1 MNHKRKTAQKNRG
14 GRGMEKIKQILL
26 TIVYF
31 IVIVFIINKL
41 INLLLPWNF
50 LTDLFTLWCWGVAVI
65 VSTGLAQYTLRKVRE
80 L

>member
-1 MNHKRKTAQKNRG
+1 
-14 GRGMEKIKQILL
+14 MEKIKQILL

>member
-1 MNHKRKTAQKNRG
+1 
-14 GRGMEKIKQILL
+14 MEKIKQILL

-50 LTDLFTLWCWGVAVI
+50 LTDLLTLWCWGVAVI

>member
-1 MNHKRKTAQKNRG
+1 
-14 GRGMEKIKQILL
+14 MEKIEQILL

-50 LTDLFTLWCWGVAVI
+50 LTDVFILWCWGVAVI
-65 VSTGLAQYTLRKVRE
+65 VSTILGQYTIKKINQL
-80 L
+80 

>member
-1 MNHKRKTAQKNRG
+1 
-14 GRGMEKIKQILL
+14 MEKIEQILL

-50 LTDLFTLWCWGVAVI
+50 LTDVFTLWCWGVAVI
-65 VSTGLAQYTLRKVRE
+65 VSTILGQYTIKKIHQL
-80 L
+80 

>member
-1 MNHKRKTAQKNRG
+1 
-14 GRGMEKIKQILL
+14 MEKIEQILL

-50 LTDLFTLWCWGVAVI
+50 LTDVFTLVLGVAVI
-65 VSTGLAQYTLRKVRE
+65 VSTIFGAIHNKKINQL
-80 L
+80 